1 MGEIWGKQNQHSL
14 RSACANSLHSGY
26 FPDLFL
32 QAEEE
37 FLGVNALINTDFLM
51 LLTR

>member
-1 MGEIWGKQNQHSL
+1 MGETWKKNQHNL
-14 RSACANSLHSGY
+14 RTSACANSLHSGY

-32 QAEEE
+32 QAEQE
-37 FLGVNALINTDFLM
+37 FLGVNALVNTDFLM